1 VGEEAKLMLGRTPGN
16 IRAVRPLRDGV
27 IADFD
32 AAEQMI
38 KSFIQKGNE
47 GRGIVAPRLVIG
59 IPSGVTGVER
69 RAVREAGL
77 AGAREVHLIDEPV
90 AAAIGAGLP
99 VTEPVGT
106 MIVDIGG
113 GTTEVAVL
121 SLGGTVLSESVRVAG
136 DELSDAIG
144 VFLKKVHNLVVGE
157 RTAEDIKIRIG
168 SAFADN
174 DHDEISM
181 DVRGLHLLS
190 GLPRTINVRAGDI
203 REAMAEPLNVIVEAV
218 KRTLERTP
226 PELAADIV
234 DRGIMLA
241 GGGALVRGI
250 SDLISHETGI
260 LTHVAEEPL
269 LCVVNGCGM
278 VLRTTRPWSG
288 CWIPLISCGRWPE
301 PDGVAGP
308 QAAPTVTA
316 PGQACLALAGAS
328 GAAAGPAPEQGR
340 WLSRCLCPAQQ
351 AVLAGNGPVG
361 VAHRG
366 RAARPAVAPAAA
378 GGRQPAAAPPAGS
391 GAGGFEA
398 GGCSRD
404 LPPGRGLVAAVGDRP
419 G

>member
-1 VGEEAKLMLGRTPGN
+1 MRHPLAGGATLHSFHRLSHSPPSGVGRHWGACRGAPYDPPSAPAVPVFFRRFQFSRDIGIDLGTANTLMYVSGKGIVLQEPSVVAIDLERNVPMAVGNEAKLMLGRTPGN

-38 KSFIQKGNE
+38 KTFIQKGNE
-47 GRGIVAPRLVIG
+47 GRGVIAPRLVIG

-69 RAVREAGL
+69 RAVRDAGL
-77 AGAREVHLIDEPV
+77 AGAKQVHLIDEPV

-106 MIVDIGG
+106 MMVDIGG

-144 VFLKKVHNLVVGE
+144 VYLKKVHNLVVGE

-168 SAFADN
+168 SAFPDN
-174 DHDEISM
+174 EHDETSL

-241 GGGALVRGI
+241 GGGAQVRGI
-250 SDLISHETGI
+250 CDLISHETGI
-260 LTHVAEEPL
+260 LTHVAEDPL

-278 VLRTTRPWSG
+278 VLEDYKRLERVLDT
-288 CWIPLISCGRWPE
+288 
-301 PDGVAGP
+301 PDFAR
-308 QAAPTVTA
+308 QAA
-316 PGQACLALAGAS
+316 
-328 GAAAGPAPEQGR
+328 
-340 WLSRCLCPAQQ
+340 
-351 AVLAGNGPVG
+351 
-361 VAHRG
+361 
-366 RAARPAVAPAAA
+366 
-378 GGRQPAAAPPAGS
+378 
-391 GAGGFEA
+391 
-398 GGCSRD
+398 
-404 LPPGRGLVAAVGDRP
+404 
-419 G
+419 